1 MASKKQVKDL
11 IKTLKERTGKTQEE
25 LSVGAGYSPKS
36 LTQLISKGEGLEP
49 VYNQLRLA
57 YAAELKNSTGENT
70 GNLGANLELINQALR
85 NIQAG
90 QYAIKAEI
98 RGYGQYL
105 VMNANDFDDQRYLKA
120 KELVD
125 KIYFANIPQDD
136 EQYKK
141 KRGSI

>member
-1 MASKKQVKDL
+1 MVSKKQVKDL

-25 LSVGAGYSPKS
+25 LSIGAGYGAKS
-36 LTQLISKGEGLEP
+36 LTQLISKGDGLEP

-70 GNLGANLELINQALR
+70 GSLETNLESINQALKS
-85 NIQAG
+85 IQAG

-105 VMNANDFDDQRYLKA
+105 VMNANDFDDLRYQKA

-125 KIYFANIPQDD
+125 KIYFSNLPQGD
-136 EQYKK
+136 ERYKK
-141 KRGSI
+141 NNRRK

>member
-11 IKTLKERTGKTQEE
+11 IKTLKGKTGKTQEE
-25 LSVGAGYSPKS
+25 LSVGAGYEPKT
-36 LTQLISKGEGLEP
+36 LTQLVSKGEALES
-49 VYNQLRLA
+49 VYNQLKLA

-70 GNLGANLELINQALR
+70 GDLETNLESINQTLKS
-85 NIQAG
+85 IQAG

-105 VMNANDFDDQRYLKA
+105 VMNTNDFDDLRYQKA

-125 KIYFANIPQDD
+125 KIYFSNLPQGD
-136 EQYKK
+136 ERYKK
-141 KRGSI
+141 NNKRK

>member
-11 IKTLKERTGKTQEE
+11 IKTLKEKTGMTQEE
-25 LSVGAGYSPKS
+25 LSAGAGYEPKT
-36 LTQLISKGEGLEP
+36 LTQLVSKGEGLES

-57 YAAELKNSTGENT
+57 YSAELKNSTGENT
-70 GNLGANLELINQALR
+70 GALEANLESIHQALK

-90 QYAIKAEI
+90 QYAIKAEV

-105 VMNANDFDDQRYLKA
+105 VMNANDFDDLRYQKA

-125 KIYFANIPQDD
+125 KIYFANLPQDD
-136 EQYKK
+136 ERYKK
-141 KRGSI
+141 NNGRK